1 MKVVLDTNVWVSAL
15 AFPGGTCDQLLQYFI
30 RHPAIEIFA
39 SPFILHEFERVL
51 LEKIGLSSHETAV
64 ALHTFRTVATLVEP
78 KGKIEIVKEKDS
90 DNRILECA
98 VAAEADL
105 LVTGDTKHLLPLKVF
120 QGIPI
125 RSPREVFDRLT
136 SL

>member
-15 AFPGGTCDQLLQYFI
+15 AFPRGTCDQLLQYFI
-30 RHPAIEIFA
+30 RHPAIEIIA
-39 SPFILHEFERVL
+39 SPFILREFERVL
-51 LEKIGLSSHETAV
+51 REKLELSFHEIELAVQTLQTVTTLMASKEHIGV
-64 ALHTFRTVATLVEP
+64 VR
-78 KGKIEIVKEKDS
+78 EKDS

-105 LVTGDTKHLLPLKVF
+105 LVTGDRKHLLPLKIF
-120 QGIPI
+120 RGIPI
-125 RSPREVFDRLT
+125 RSPREVFDRLQ

>member
-1 MKVVLDTNVWVSAL
+1 MKAVLDTNVWVSAL

-30 RHPAIEIFA
+30 RHPAIEIIA

-51 LEKIGLSSHETAV
+51 REKIGLSSHETGL
-64 ALHTFRTVATLVEP
+64 ALLTLRTVTILVEP
-78 KGKIEIVKEKDS
+78 KERIGVVKEKDS

-98 VAAEADL
+98 VAAKADL
-105 LVTGDTKHLLPLKVF
+105 LVTGDTKHLLPLRMF
-120 QGIPI
+120 REIPI
-125 RSPREVFDRLT
+125 RSPREVFDRLQ

>member
-30 RHPAIEIFA
+30 RHPAIEIIA

-51 LEKIGLSSHETAV
+51 REKIGLSSHETGI
-64 ALHTFRTVATLVEP
+64 ALHIFRAVTTLVEP
-78 KGKIEIVKEKDS
+78 KEHIGIVKAKDS

-98 VAAEADL
+98 VAAEADV
-105 LVTGDTKHLLPLKVF
+105 LVTGDTKHLLPLKIF
-120 QGIPI
+120 QGISI
-125 RSPREVFDRLT
+125 RSPREVFDRLQ

>member
-30 RHPAIEIFA
+30 RHPAIEIIA

-51 LEKIGLSSHETAV
+51 LEKIGLSSHETGL
-64 ALHTFRTVATLVEP
+64 ALWTLRTVTTSVEP
-78 KGKIEIVKEKDS
+78 KERIGVVKEKDS

-105 LVTGDTKHLLPLKVF
+105 LVTGDTKHLLPIKIF
-120 QGIPI
+120 REIPI
-125 RSPREVFDRLT
+125 RSPREVFDRLQ

>member
-30 RHPAIEIFA
+30 RQLAIEIIA

-51 LEKIGLSSHETAV
+51 REKIGLSSDETRV
-64 ALHTFRTVATLVEP
+64 ALQTLRTVTALVEP
-78 KGKIEIVKEKDS
+78 KEPIEVVKEKDS

-105 LVTGDTKHLLPLKVF
+105 LVTGDTKHLLPLKIF

-125 RSPREVFDRLT
+125 RSPREVFDRL
-136 SL
+136 

>member
-1 MKVVLDTNVWVSAL
+1 MKVVLDTNIWVSAL
-15 AFPGGTCDQLLQYFI
+15 VFPGGTCDQLLQYFI
-30 RHPAIEIFA
+30 RHPAIKIVA

-51 LEKIGLSSHETAV
+51 REKIGLSSHEAGIAFHIFRAV
-64 ALHTFRTVATLVEP
+64 TTLVEP
-78 KGKIEIVKEKDS
+78 QERIKIVKEKDS

-98 VAAEADL
+98 VAAKADL
-105 LVTGDTKHLLPLKVF
+105 LVTGDTRHLLPLEMF

-125 RSPREVFDRLT
+125 RSPREVFDALQ